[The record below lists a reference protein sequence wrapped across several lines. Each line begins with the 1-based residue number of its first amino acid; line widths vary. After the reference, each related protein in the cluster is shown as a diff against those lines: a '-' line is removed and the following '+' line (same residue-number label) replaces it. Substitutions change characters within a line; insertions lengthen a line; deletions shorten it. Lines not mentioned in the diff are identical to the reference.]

1 MKSWFR
7 RTQSVVTPAIGHEP
21 DSPEELAAALKRLVD
36 RINRSS
42 GRLPIAAVVAAL
54 DVTDIVDQLLA
65 TTLDDLAP
73 DVEVILVV
81 RGIVRDYL
89 PTTLERYLA
98 LDPSTVNRLLVSGQ
112 RPSAQLGTQ
121 LAQLA
126 RAAADVLGATLARD
140 ADALVSQGN
149 FLRTKFTRS
158 DLDL

>member
-7 RTQSVVTPAIGHEP
+7 RTQSDVTPAIGHEP

-112 RPSAQLGTQ
+112 RPSAQLG
-121 LAQLA
+121 AQLD
-126 RAAADVLGATLARD
+126 RKSV
-140 ADALVSQGN
+140 V
-149 FLRTKFTRS
+149 
-158 DLDL
+158 

>member
-42 GRLPIAAVVAAL
+42 GRMPIAAVVAAL

-98 LDPSTVNRLLVSGQ
+98 LDPRTVNRLLVSGQ